1 MKWSSANTSDSTS
14 CYEEVRRNIMLQA
27 NPKYILRNWMSVLAY
42 ER

>member
-1 MKWSSANTSDSTS
+1 MKWSSTNTTNCS
-14 CYEEVRRNIMLQA
+14 YEEVRRNMMLQA